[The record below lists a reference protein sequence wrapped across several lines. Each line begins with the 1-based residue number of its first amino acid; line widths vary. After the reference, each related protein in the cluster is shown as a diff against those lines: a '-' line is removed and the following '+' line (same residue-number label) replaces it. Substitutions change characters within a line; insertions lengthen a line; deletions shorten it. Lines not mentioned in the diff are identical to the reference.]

1 MRPELN
7 EVTKTKLKQEME
19 QRSVDRAQRQSGS
32 PQNEMIQLDEQS
44 KQSQQDIMDY
54 AEPPLKP
61 VTDTITAIA
70 LSAGQW

>member
-7 EVTKTKLKQEME
+7 EVIKTKLKQETE

-44 KQSQQDIMDY
+44 KQSQQDMDY